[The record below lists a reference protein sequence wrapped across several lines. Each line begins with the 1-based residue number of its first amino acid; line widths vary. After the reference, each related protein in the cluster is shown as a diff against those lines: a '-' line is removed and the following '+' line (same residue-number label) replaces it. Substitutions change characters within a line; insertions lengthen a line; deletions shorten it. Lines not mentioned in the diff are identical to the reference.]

1 MVDTTSITSLIK
13 AFRAETSKDSINPE
27 RLGSLLQKIADT
39 LATAASISDIG
50 ASTELVARLNKV
62 GQVLTA
68 LSVGSDDTKKIKLSY
83 NTVSIQTGETASF
96 PDAISIPSANS
107 NKAGAM
113 TAAHVR
119 KLNELATNLTSLTQS
134 FASLGQAL
142 ANETGERTGAM
153 SNFGQQLANE
163 QSARKTEDVNLSSRI
178 NTEESTRKTE
188 DNNLSN
194 RINAEASARVTAD
207 TAQSNRI
214 NALETSYR
222 NLNTAIS
229 TLQNKDKSI
238 GSDIV
243 SLERSIDDVNHSV
256 FDAKNDID
264 NLRNQIKTTKEN
276 LANHEQDDYTHIETV
291 ARNGTITV
299 PGAAGLVGRGLIPLI
314 FRCTISQSRRTPD
327 ENGRREYM
335 DKKHGWHVHYGEDKI
350 KFKNETMM
358 IRDDRKDSSTKDEYF
373 TDASTLFHFPK
384 KHIVGYGKR
393 TYDLNKGHR
402 FKFAVAF
409 AKAPDFKGNF
419 NFSCLRTNLAT
430 FRVFAVTR
438 TDEHGNEVDEF
449 HFSI

>member
-1 MVDTTSITSLIK
+1 M
-13 AFRAETSKDSINPE
+13 
-27 RLGSLLQKIADT
+27 
-39 LATAASISDIG
+39 
-50 ASTELVARLNKV
+50 
-62 GQVLTA
+62 
-68 LSVGSDDTKKIKLSY
+68 
-83 NTVSIQTGETASF
+83 
-96 PDAISIPSANS
+96 
-107 NKAGAM
+107 
-113 TAAHVR
+113 
-119 KLNELATNLTSLTQS
+119 
-134 FASLGQAL
+134 
-142 ANETGERTGAM
+142 
-153 SNFGQQLANE
+153 
-163 QSARKTEDVNLSSRI
+163 
-178 NTEESTRKTE
+178 
-188 DNNLSN
+188 
-194 RINAEASARVTAD
+194 TAD

-276 LANHEQDDYTHIETV
+276 LATHEQDDYTHIETV

-314 FRCTISQSRRTPD
+314 FRCTISQSRRSPD
-327 ENGRREYM
+327 ENGKREYM

-384 KHIVGYGKR
+384 DHVVGYGKR
-393 TYDLNKGHR
+393 SYNLAHGKR
-402 FKFAVAF
+402 FKFAIAF
-409 AKAPDFKGNF
+409 AKKPNFKDNF
-419 NFSCLRTNLAT
+419 DFSCLRTNLAT

>member
-50 ASTELVARLNKV
+50 ASTELVTRLNKV

-163 QSARKTEDVNLSSRI
+163 QSARKTED
-178 NTEESTRKTE
+178 
-188 DNNLSN
+188 NNLSN

-276 LANHEQDDYTHIETV
+276 LATHEQDDYTHIETV

>member
-1 MVDTTSITSLIK
+1 MVDTTSLTSLIK
-13 AFRAETSKDSINPE
+13 VFRAETSKDSINPE

-39 LATAASISDIG
+39 LATAASIADIG
-50 ASTELVARLNKV
+50 ASTELVTRLNKV

-83 NTVSIQTGETASF
+83 DTVSIQTGETASF

-119 KLNELATNLTSLTQS
+119 KLNELATNLTSLIQS
-134 FASLGQAL
+134 IASLGQAL

-153 SNFGQQLANE
+153 SNLGQQLANE
-163 QSARKTEDVNLSSRI
+163 QSARKTED
-178 NTEESTRKTE
+178 T
-188 DNNLSN
+188 NLSN

-207 TAQSNRI
+207 TAHSNRI

-222 NLNTAIS
+222 NLNSAIS
-229 TLQNKDKSI
+229 TLQNIDKSI

-276 LANHEQDDYTHIETV
+276 LATNEQNDYTHIETV

-314 FRCTISQSRRTPD
+314 FRCTISQSRRSPD
-327 ENGRREYM
+327 ENGIRVYM

-350 KFKNETMM
+350 KFNNETMM
-358 IRDDRKDSSTKDEYF
+358 IRDDRKDSSTQDEYF
-373 TDASTLFHFPK
+373 SDASTLFHFPK
-384 KHIVGYGKR
+384 DHIVGYGKR

-438 TDEHGNEVDEF
+438 TDEHGKEVDEF

>member
-50 ASTELVARLNKV
+50 ASTELVTRLNKV

-163 QSARKTEDVNLSSRI
+163 QSA
-178 NTEESTRKTE
+178 RKTE

-327 ENGRREYM
+327 ENGKREYM

>member
-163 QSARKTEDVNLSSRI
+163 QSARKTED
-178 NTEESTRKTE
+178 T
-188 DNNLSN
+188 NLSN

-276 LANHEQDDYTHIETV
+276 LATHEQDDYTHIETV

-384 KHIVGYGKR
+384 DHVVGYGKR
-393 TYDLNKGHR
+393 SYNLSHGKR
-402 FKFAVAF
+402 FKFAIAF
-409 AKAPDFKGNF
+409 AKKPNFKDNF
-419 NFSCLRTNLAT
+419 DFSCLRTNLAT

>member
-1 MVDTTSITSLIK
+1 MVDTTSLTSLIK
-13 AFRAETSKDSINPE
+13 VFRAETSKDSINPE
-27 RLGSLLQKIADT
+27 RLGSLLQKIADN

-50 ASTELVARLNKV
+50 ASTELVTRLNKV

-83 NTVSIQTGETASF
+83 NTVNMQTGVTASF

-163 QSARKTEDVNLSSRI
+163 QSARKTED
-178 NTEESTRKTE
+178 T
-188 DNNLSN
+188 NLSN

-384 KHIVGYGKR
+384 DHVVGYGKR
-393 TYDLNKGHR
+393 SYNLAHGKR
-402 FKFAVAF
+402 FKFAIAF

-438 TDEHGNEVDEF
+438 TDGHGNEVDEF

>member
-134 FASLGQAL
+134 FASRGQAL

-163 QSARKTEDVNLSSRI
+163 QSA
-178 NTEESTRKTE
+178 RKTE

-276 LANHEQDDYTHIETV
+276 LATHEQDDYTHIETV

-327 ENGRREYM
+327 ENGKREYM

>member
-1 MVDTTSITSLIK
+1 MVDTTSLTSLIK
-13 AFRAETSKDSINPE
+13 VFRAETSKDSINPE
-27 RLGSLLQKIADT
+27 RLGSLLQKIADA

-50 ASTELVARLNKV
+50 ASTELVTRLNKV

-163 QSARKTEDVNLSSRI
+163 QSARKTED
-178 NTEESTRKTE
+178 T
-188 DNNLSN
+188 NLSN

-314 FRCTISQSRRTPD
+314 FRCTISQSRRSPD
-327 ENGRREYM
+327 TDGKRAYM

-384 KHIVGYGKR
+384 DHVVGYGKR
-393 TYDLNKGHR
+393 SYNLAHGKR
-402 FKFAVAF
+402 FKFAIAF

>member
-50 ASTELVARLNKV
+50 ASTELVTRLNKV

-163 QSARKTEDVNLSSRI
+163 QSARKTED
-178 NTEESTRKTE
+178 T
-188 DNNLSN
+188 NLSN

-327 ENGRREYM
+327 ENGKREYM

-384 KHIVGYGKR
+384 DHVVGYGKR
-393 TYDLNKGHR
+393 SYNLAHGKR
-402 FKFAVAF
+402 FKFAIAF
-409 AKAPDFKGNF
+409 AKKPNFKDNF
-419 NFSCLRTNLAT
+419 DFSCLRTNLAT

>member
-163 QSARKTEDVNLSSRI
+163 QSARKTED
-178 NTEESTRKTE
+178 T
-188 DNNLSN
+188 NLSN

-276 LANHEQDDYTHIETV
+276 LATHEQDDYTHIETV

-384 KHIVGYGKR
+384 DHVVGYGKR
-393 TYDLNKGHR
+393 SYNLAHGKR
-402 FKFAVAF
+402 FKFAIAF
-409 AKAPDFKGNF
+409 AKKPNFKDNF
-419 NFSCLRTNLAT
+419 DFSCLRTNLAT

>member
-50 ASTELVARLNKV
+50 ASTELVTRLNKV

-163 QSARKTEDVNLSSRI
+163 QSARKTED
-178 NTEESTRKTE
+178 
-188 DNNLSN
+188 NNLSN

-276 LANHEQDDYTHIETV
+276 IANHEQDDYTHIETV

-327 ENGRREYM
+327 ENGKREYM

-384 KHIVGYGKR
+384 DHVVGYGKR
-393 TYDLNKGHR
+393 SYNLAHGKR
-402 FKFAVAF
+402 FKFAIAF
-409 AKAPDFKGNF
+409 AKKPNFKDNF
-419 NFSCLRTNLAT
+419 DFSCLRTNLAT

>member
-27 RLGSLLQKIADT
+27 RLGSLLQKIAVT

-50 ASTELVARLNKV
+50 ASTELVTRLNKV

-163 QSARKTEDVNLSSRI
+163 QSA
-178 NTEESTRKTE
+178 RKTE

-384 KHIVGYGKR
+384 DHVVGYGKR
-393 TYDLNKGHR
+393 SYNLAHGKR
-402 FKFAVAF
+402 FKFAIAF
-409 AKAPDFKGNF
+409 AKKPNFKDNF
-419 NFSCLRTNLAT
+419 DFSCLRTNLAT

>member
-1 MVDTTSITSLIK
+1 MVDTTSLTSLIK
-13 AFRAETSKDSINPE
+13 VFRAETSKDSINPE

-39 LATAASISDIG
+39 LATAASIADIG
-50 ASTELVARLNKV
+50 ASTELVTRLNKV

-83 NTVSIQTGETASF
+83 NTVSIQTGVTASF

-119 KLNELATNLTSLTQS
+119 KLNELATDLTSLTQS

-153 SNFGQQLANE
+153 SSFGQQLANE
-163 QSARKTEDVNLSSRI
+163 QSARKTED
-178 NTEESTRKTE
+178 T
-188 DNNLSN
+188 NLSN

-207 TAQSNRI
+207 TAHSNRI

-264 NLRNQIKTTKEN
+264 NLRNQIKTTKDN
-276 LANHEQDDYTHIETV
+276 FATHEQNDYTHIETV

-299 PGAAGLVGRGLIPLI
+299 PGAAGLVGRGLIPII
-314 FRCTISQSRRTPD
+314 FRCTISQSRRSPD
-327 ENGRREYM
+327 ENGLRVYM
-335 DKKHGWHVHYGEDKI
+335 DKKHGWHLHYGEDKI

-358 IRDDRKDSSTKDEYF
+358 IRDDRKNSSTQDEYF
-373 TDASTLFHFPK
+373 SDASTLFHFPK
-384 KHIVGYGKR
+384 DHVVGYGKR
-393 TYDLNKGHR
+393 SYNLAHGKR
-402 FKFAVAF
+402 FKFAIAF
-409 AKAPDFKGNF
+409 AKKPNFKDNF
-419 NFSCLRTNLAT
+419 DFSCLRTNLAT

-438 TDEHGNEVDEF
+438 TDGHGNEVDEF

>member
-107 NKAGAM
+107 NKAGTM

-163 QSARKTEDVNLSSRI
+163 QSA
-178 NTEESTRKTE
+178 RKTE

-327 ENGRREYM
+327 ENGKREYM

>member
-1 MVDTTSITSLIK
+1 MVDTTSLTSLIK
-13 AFRAETSKDSINPE
+13 VFRVETSKDSINPE

-50 ASTELVARLNKV
+50 ASTELVTRLNKV

-68 LSVGSDDTKKIKLSY
+68 LSVGSEDTKKIKLSY
-83 NTVSIQTGETASF
+83 NTVSIQTGVTASF
-96 PDAISIPSANS
+96 PDSISIPSANS

-119 KLNELATNLTSLTQS
+119 KLNELATNLTSLIQS
-134 FASLGQAL
+134 IASLGQAL
-142 ANETGERTGAM
+142 AKETGERTGAM
-153 SNFGQQLANE
+153 SSFGQQLANE
-163 QSARKTEDVNLSSRI
+163 QSARKTED
-178 NTEESTRKTE
+178 T
-188 DNNLSN
+188 NLSN

-264 NLRNQIKTTKEN
+264 NIRNQLKTTKEN
-276 LANHEQDDYTHIETV
+276 LATHEQDDYTHIETV

-314 FRCTISQSRRTPD
+314 FRCTISQSRRSPD
-327 ENGRREYM
+327 ENGLRVYM
-335 DKKHGWHVHYGEDKI
+335 DKKHGWHLHYGEDKI

-358 IRDDRKDSSTKDEYF
+358 IRDDRKDSSTQDEYF

-393 TYDLNKGHR
+393 SYNLAYGKR
-402 FKFAVAF
+402 FKFAIAF
-409 AKAPDFKGNF
+409 AKKPNFKDNF
-419 NFSCLRTNLAT
+419 DFSCLRTNLAT

-438 TDEHGNEVDEF
+438 TDEHGKEVDEF

>member
-50 ASTELVARLNKV
+50 ASTELVTRLNKV

-163 QSARKTEDVNLSSRI
+163 QSARKTED
-178 NTEESTRKTE
+178 
-188 DNNLSN
+188 NNLSN

-276 LANHEQDDYTHIETV
+276 IANHEQDDYTHIETV

-327 ENGRREYM
+327 ENGKREYM

>member
-27 RLGSLLQKIADT
+27 RLGSLLQKIADA

-50 ASTELVARLNKV
+50 ASTELVTRLNKV
-62 GQVLTA
+62 GHVLTA

-83 NTVSIQTGETASF
+83 NTVNMQTGVTASF

-153 SNFGQQLANE
+153 SSFGQQLANE
-163 QSARKTEDVNLSSRI
+163 QSARKTED
-178 NTEESTRKTE
+178 T
-188 DNNLSN
+188 NLSN

-207 TAQSNRI
+207 TAHSNRI

-222 NLNTAIS
+222 NLNSAIS

-238 GSDIV
+238 GNDIV

-256 FDAKNDID
+256 FDARNDID
-264 NLRNQIKTTKEN
+264 NIRNQLKTTKEN
-276 LANHEQDDYTHIETV
+276 LATHEQDDYTHIETV

-314 FRCTISQSRRTPD
+314 FRCTISQSRRSPD
-327 ENGRREYM
+327 TDGKRAYM

-384 KHIVGYGKR
+384 DHVVGYGKR
-393 TYDLNKGHR
+393 SYNLAHGKR
-402 FKFAVAF
+402 FKFAIAF

-438 TDEHGNEVDEF
+438 TDGHGNEVDEF

>member
-1 MVDTTSITSLIK
+1 MVDTTSLTSLIK
-13 AFRAETSKDSINPE
+13 VFRAETSKDSINPE

-50 ASTELVARLNKV
+50 ASTELVTRLNKV

-83 NTVSIQTGETASF
+83 NTVSIQTGVTASF

-119 KLNELATNLTSLTQS
+119 KLNELATNLTSLIQS
-134 FASLGQAL
+134 IASLGQAL

-153 SNFGQQLANE
+153 SNLGQQLANE
-163 QSARKTEDVNLSSRI
+163 QSARKTED
-178 NTEESTRKTE
+178 T
-188 DNNLSN
+188 NLSN

-207 TAQSNRI
+207 TAHSNRI

-243 SLERSIDDVNHSV
+243 SLEHSIDDVNHSV
-256 FDAKNDID
+256 FDAKNEID

-276 LANHEQDDYTHIETV
+276 LATHEQDDYTHIETV

-314 FRCTISQSRRTPD
+314 FRCTISQSRKSPD
-327 ENGRREYM
+327 TDGKRAYM

-358 IRDDRKDSSTKDEYF
+358 IRDDRKDSPTKDEYF
-373 TDASTLFHFPK
+373 SDATTLFHFPK
-384 KHIVGYGKR
+384 KHIAGYGKR

-438 TDEHGNEVDEF
+438 TDGHGNEVDEF

>member
-163 QSARKTEDVNLSSRI
+163 QSARKTED
-178 NTEESTRKTE
+178 
-188 DNNLSN
+188 NNLSN

-327 ENGRREYM
+327 ENGKREYM

>member
-13 AFRAETSKDSINPE
+13 AFRADTSKDSSSPE
-27 RLGSLLQKIADT
+27 RLGSLWQKIADT

-50 ASTELVARLNKV
+50 ASTELVTRLNKV

-163 QSARKTEDVNLSSRI
+163 QSARKTED
-178 NTEESTRKTE
+178 
-188 DNNLSN
+188 NNLSN

-276 LANHEQDDYTHIETV
+276 LATHEQDDYTHIETV

-373 TDASTLFHFPK
+373 TDASTLLHFPK
-384 KHIVGYGKR
+384 DHVVGYGKR
-393 TYDLNKGHR
+393 SYNLAHGKR
-402 FKFAVAF
+402 FKFAIAF

>member
-163 QSARKTEDVNLSSRI
+163 QSARKTED
-178 NTEESTRKTE
+178 T
-188 DNNLSN
+188 NLSN

-276 LANHEQDDYTHIETV
+276 LATHEQDDYTHIETV

-384 KHIVGYGKR
+384 DHVVGYGKR
-393 TYDLNKGHR
+393 SYNLSHGKR
-402 FKFAVAF
+402 FKFAIAF
-409 AKAPDFKGNF
+409 AKKPNFKDNF
-419 NFSCLRTNLAT
+419 DFSCLRTNLAT

-438 TDEHGNEVDEF
+438 TDGHGNEVDEF

>member
-163 QSARKTEDVNLSSRI
+163 QSARKTED
-178 NTEESTRKTE
+178 T
-188 DNNLSN
+188 NLSN

-276 LANHEQDDYTHIETV
+276 LATHEQDDYTHIETV

-384 KHIVGYGKR
+384 DHVVGYGKR
-393 TYDLNKGHR
+393 SYNLAHGKR
-402 FKFAVAF
+402 FKFAIAF

-438 TDEHGNEVDEF
+438 TDGHGNEVDEF

>member
-50 ASTELVARLNKV
+50 ASTELVTRLNKV

-163 QSARKTEDVNLSSRI
+163 QSARKTED
-178 NTEESTRKTE
+178 T
-188 DNNLSN
+188 NLSN

-207 TAQSNRI
+207 TAHSNRI

-222 NLNTAIS
+222 NLNSAIS

-238 GSDIV
+238 GNDIV

-327 ENGRREYM
+327 ENGKREYM

-384 KHIVGYGKR
+384 DHVVGYGKR
-393 TYDLNKGHR
+393 SYNLAHGKR
-402 FKFAVAF
+402 FKFAIAF

>member
-1 MVDTTSITSLIK
+1 MVDTTSLTSLIK
-13 AFRAETSKDSINPE
+13 VFRAETSKDSINPE

-83 NTVSIQTGETASF
+83 NTVSIQTGVAASF

-153 SNFGQQLANE
+153 SNLGQQLANE
-163 QSARKTEDVNLSSRI
+163 QSARKTED
-178 NTEESTRKTE
+178 T
-188 DNNLSN
+188 NLSN

-276 LANHEQDDYTHIETV
+276 LATHEQDDYTHIETV

-384 KHIVGYGKR
+384 DHVVGYGKR
-393 TYDLNKGHR
+393 SYNLAHGKR
-402 FKFAVAF
+402 FKFAIAF
-409 AKAPDFKGNF
+409 AKKPNFKDNF
-419 NFSCLRTNLAT
+419 DFSCLRTNLAT

>member
-1 MVDTTSITSLIK
+1 MVDTTSLTSLIK
-13 AFRAETSKDSINPE
+13 VFRAETSKDSINPE
-27 RLGSLLQKIADT
+27 RLGSLLQKIADA

-50 ASTELVARLNKV
+50 ASTELVTRLNKV
-62 GQVLTA
+62 GHVLTA

-83 NTVSIQTGETASF
+83 NTVNMQTGVTASF

-153 SNFGQQLANE
+153 SSFGQQLANE
-163 QSARKTEDVNLSSRI
+163 QSARKTED
-178 NTEESTRKTE
+178 T
-188 DNNLSN
+188 NLSN

-207 TAQSNRI
+207 TAHSNRI

-222 NLNTAIS
+222 NLNSAIS

-238 GSDIV
+238 GNDIV

-256 FDAKNDID
+256 FDARNDID
-264 NLRNQIKTTKEN
+264 NIRNQLKTTKEN
-276 LANHEQDDYTHIETV
+276 LATHEQDDYTHIETV

-314 FRCTISQSRRTPD
+314 FRCTISQSRRSPD
-327 ENGRREYM
+327 TDGKRAYM

-384 KHIVGYGKR
+384 DHVVGYGKR
-393 TYDLNKGHR
+393 SYNLAHGKR
-402 FKFAVAF
+402 FKFAIAF

-438 TDEHGNEVDEF
+438 TDGHGNEVDEF

>member
-50 ASTELVARLNKV
+50 ASTELVTRLNKV

-163 QSARKTEDVNLSSRI
+163 QSARKTED
-178 NTEESTRKTE
+178 
-188 DNNLSN
+188 NNLSN

-276 LANHEQDDYTHIETV
+276 IANHEQDDYTHIETV

>member
-153 SNFGQQLANE
+153 SSFGQQLANE
-163 QSARKTEDVNLSSRI
+163 QSARKTED
-178 NTEESTRKTE
+178 T
-188 DNNLSN
+188 NLSN

-222 NLNTAIS
+222 NLNSAIS

-276 LANHEQDDYTHIETV
+276 LATHEQDDYTHIETV

-384 KHIVGYGKR
+384 DHVVGYGKR
-393 TYDLNKGHR
+393 SYNLAHGKR
-402 FKFAVAF
+402 FKFAIAF
-409 AKAPDFKGNF
+409 AKKPNFKDNF
-419 NFSCLRTNLAT
+419 DFSCLRTNLAT

-438 TDEHGNEVDEF
+438 TDGHGNEVDEF

>member
-134 FASLGQAL
+134 FASRGQAL

-163 QSARKTEDVNLSSRI
+163 QSA
-178 NTEESTRKTE
+178 RKTE

-276 LANHEQDDYTHIETV
+276 LATHEQDDYTHIETV

-327 ENGRREYM
+327 ENGKREYM

-384 KHIVGYGKR
+384 DHVVGYGKR
-393 TYDLNKGHR
+393 SYNLAHGKR
-402 FKFAVAF
+402 FKFAIAF
-409 AKAPDFKGNF
+409 AKKPNFKDNF
-419 NFSCLRTNLAT
+419 DFSCLRTNLAT

-438 TDEHGNEVDEF
+438 TNEHGNEVDEF

>member
-50 ASTELVARLNKV
+50 ASTELVTRLNKV

-163 QSARKTEDVNLSSRI
+163 QSA
-178 NTEESTRKTE
+178 RKTE

-327 ENGRREYM
+327 ENGKREYM

-384 KHIVGYGKR
+384 DHVVGYGKR
-393 TYDLNKGHR
+393 SYNLAHGKR
-402 FKFAVAF
+402 FKFAIAF
-409 AKAPDFKGNF
+409 AKKPNFKDNF
-419 NFSCLRTNLAT
+419 DFSCLRTNLAT
-430 FRVFAVTR
+430 FRVFAVTS

>member
-50 ASTELVARLNKV
+50 ASTELVTRLNKV
-62 GQVLTA
+62 GHVLTA

-83 NTVSIQTGETASF
+83 NTVNMQTGVTASF

-153 SNFGQQLANE
+153 SSFGQQLANE
-163 QSARKTEDVNLSSRI
+163 QSARKTED
-178 NTEESTRKTE
+178 T
-188 DNNLSN
+188 NLSN

-207 TAQSNRI
+207 TAHSNRI

-222 NLNTAIS
+222 NLNSAIS

-238 GSDIV
+238 GNDIV

-256 FDAKNDID
+256 FDARNDID
-264 NLRNQIKTTKEN
+264 NIRNQLKTTKEN
-276 LANHEQDDYTHIETV
+276 LATHEQDDYTHIETV

-314 FRCTISQSRRTPD
+314 FRCTISQSRRSPD
-327 ENGRREYM
+327 ENGKREYM

-384 KHIVGYGKR
+384 DHVVGYGKR
-393 TYDLNKGHR
+393 SYNLAHGKR
-402 FKFAVAF
+402 FKFAIAF

-438 TDEHGNEVDEF
+438 TDGHGNEVDEF

>member
-1 MVDTTSITSLIK
+1 MVDTTSLTSLIK
-13 AFRAETSKDSINPE
+13 VFRAETSKDSINPE
-27 RLGSLLQKIADT
+27 RLGSLLQKIADN

-50 ASTELVARLNKV
+50 ASTELVTRLNKV

-83 NTVSIQTGETASF
+83 NTVNMQTGVTASF

-163 QSARKTEDVNLSSRI
+163 QSARKTED
-178 NTEESTRKTE
+178 T
-188 DNNLSN
+188 NLSN

-222 NLNTAIS
+222 NLNSAIS

-238 GSDIV
+238 GNDIV

-256 FDAKNDID
+256 FDARNDID
-264 NLRNQIKTTKEN
+264 NIRNQLKTTKEN
-276 LANHEQDDYTHIETV
+276 LATHEQDDYTHIETV

-384 KHIVGYGKR
+384 DHVVGYGKR
-393 TYDLNKGHR
+393 SYNLAHGKR
-402 FKFAVAF
+402 FKFAIAF
-409 AKAPDFKGNF
+409 AKKPNFKDNF
-419 NFSCLRTNLAT
+419 DFSCLRTNLAT

>member
-1 MVDTTSITSLIK
+1 MVDTTSLTSLIK
-13 AFRAETSKDSINPE
+13 VFRAETSKDSINPE

-62 GQVLTA
+62 GQVLTE

-83 NTVSIQTGETASF
+83 NTISIQTGETASF

-163 QSARKTEDVNLSSRI
+163 QSARKTED
-178 NTEESTRKTE
+178 T
-188 DNNLSN
+188 NLSN

-276 LANHEQDDYTHIETV
+276 LATHEQDDYTHIETV

-384 KHIVGYGKR
+384 DHVVGYGKR
-393 TYDLNKGHR
+393 SYNLAHGKR
-402 FKFAVAF
+402 FKFAIAF
-409 AKAPDFKGNF
+409 AKKPNFKDNF
-419 NFSCLRTNLAT
+419 DFSCLRTNLAT

>member
-134 FASLGQAL
+134 FASRGQAL

-163 QSARKTEDVNLSSRI
+163 QSA
-178 NTEESTRKTE
+178 RKTE

-276 LANHEQDDYTHIETV
+276 LATHEQDDYTHIETV

-327 ENGRREYM
+327 ENGKREYM

-438 TDEHGNEVDEF
+438 TNEHGNEVDEF